1 MAKKYHVLTIQLRG
15 LSKSRRTTIRKENP
29 RGRRRTP
36 FVTVRVTSSSQKVE
50 AAKSGD
56 FSSFFG
62 WAKKG
67 VALLE
72 EESPAADSKLE
83 AYEEQD
89 RIVKR
94 LRRRGWRVR
103 HFNPKNRLVYV
114 VRLKK
119 SVWDEKK
126 FREAN
131 EGELEDFAEFLYVG
145 ETGETAKQ
153 RYKIHTEKVNGKK
166 HRNASNIVHNH
177 PVGLAWDLMSEFKG
191 SRYKLLGALRKEKEV
206 AEQLREMGYA
216 TYFA

>member
-1 MAKKYHVLTIQLRG
+1 MTKKHHVLTIQLKG
-15 LSKSRRTTIRKENP
+15 LSKKRRDALRDEKPNGK
-29 RGRRRTP
+29 RGTP
-36 FVTVRVTSSSQKVE
+36 FVTVRVTKSSHQVA
-50 AAKSGD
+50 AAKAGD
-56 FSSFFG
+56 FTNFAG

-72 EESPAADSKLE
+72 EESSIADSKLE
-83 AYEEQD
+83 AYAEQD

-94 LRRRGWRVR
+94 LRGKGWRVR

-119 SVWDEKK
+119 SVWEIEK

-131 EGELEDFAEFLYVG
+131 DGEVKDFAEFLYVG
-145 ETGETAKQ
+145 ETGKTAKQ

-166 HRNASNIVHNH
+166 HRNASNVVHNH
-177 PVGLAWDLMSEFKG
+177 SVGLAWDLMSEFKG

-206 AEQLREMGYA
+206 AEQLREIGYA

>member
-15 LSKSRRTTIRKENP
+15 LSKKQRTTLRDENP
-29 RGRRRTP
+29 KGRRRKP
-36 FVTVRVTSSSQKVE
+36 FVTVQVTNSSHRVE

-56 FSSFFG
+56 FSNFSK

-72 EESPAADSKLE
+72 EESSIADSKLE
-83 AYEEQD
+83 AYAEQD

-94 LRRRGWRVR
+94 LRRKGWRVR

-114 VRLKK
+114 VLLKK
-119 SVWDEKK
+119 SVWKIEK

-131 EGELEDFAEFLYVG
+131 DGELKDFAGFLYVG
-145 ETGETAKQ
+145 ETGMTARQ

-166 HRNASNIVHNH
+166 HRNASNVVHNH
-177 PVGLAWDLMSEFKG
+177 SVGLAWDLMSEFKG

-206 AEQLREMGYA
+206 AEQLREIGYA